1 MLLLMG
7 KVKAFNA
14 QFRMGKK
21 KKNWLPILVMV
32 EQSLCLNTQFGKMAN
47 LFSVQSIQFSDSEGK
62 D

>member
-1 MLLLMG
+1 MG

-14 QFRMGKK
+14 QFRMGK

-47 LFSVQSIQFSDSEGK
+47 LLSVQSIQFSDSEGK

>member
-14 QFRMGKK
+14 QFRMGK

-47 LFSVQSIQFSDSEGK
+47 LLSVQSIQFSDSEGK

>member
-21 KKNWLPILVMV
+21 KKLV
-32 EQSLCLNTQFGKMAN
+32 AN
-47 LFSVQSIQFSDSEGK
+47 FSDGGTIIVSKYTVWKDGK
-62 D
+62 SIKCSIHPIF